1 MGRGKARLP
10 RMDPAAWIHGI
21 RGIPGALKEWYRVAI
36 VGMLKGGDPVMFV
49 KTISLF
55 YLALIV
61 VPFIMVP
68 GYDTRDPKMG
78 MILLFSMAIGLVSFY
93 YGKLKP
99 FRNIWALLFVGY
111 LLLNFYFSPKPIDL
125 INAAVP
131 NLWSWKPILK
141 MMIFLLMWI
150 TVASLDFSLKDK
162 RQLFTCMIWVGAI
175 MSIYVLLQFKSIDQF
190 CQVYRRFGG
199 ENHGAS
205 VGTGGALG
213 NRTIVSPFIAMI
225 IPMALYMRSWWKAAL
240 MAAAVLATRSQMAIG
255 AMVVSLAFLYSTMY
269 KKAFYGLAAAAVIVL
284 LILIIGFN
292 TNATIHN
299 FIDDGTRFAA
309 WSQMI
314 EDWRS
319 PLIQGKDNSYALTG
333 YGIGSFRYVWP
344 NRHPGEIGAN
354 FLQAHN
360 DYIQVLYECGIV
372 GLLLM
377 LAAIVQIFRDQWPF
391 HKLWRDEKKKHRIY
405 LLASFF
411 CISLAALGSFVWQ
424 MAPIILYTI
433 VVVGLMQNR
442 GAPQDDETTT
452 VSTQA

>member
-1 MGRGKARLP
+1 MGKRKGRMPGLSPSAWVERVRGF
-10 RMDPAAWIHGI
+10 
-21 RGIPGALKEWYRVAI
+21 PGALLSWYRVAI
-36 VGMLKGGDPVMFV
+36 VGMLKGGDPVMFI
-49 KTISLF
+49 KTITLF
-55 YLALIV
+55 YLALIA

-78 MILLFSMAIGLVSFY
+78 LLMIFAMAIGLISLY

-99 FRNIWALLFVGY
+99 FRNIWVLFFTGY

-141 MMIFLLMWI
+141 ILIFLLMWVTI
-150 TVASLDFSLKDK
+150 SSLDFTLKDK
-162 RQLFTCMIWVGAI
+162 RKIFNCMIWVGA
-175 MSIYVLLQFKSIDQF
+175 MMAIYVLLQFKEIDQF

-205 VGTGGALG
+205 VGTGGAMG
-213 NRTIVSPFIAMI
+213 NRTIVSPFLAMI
-225 IPMALYMRSWWKAAL
+225 IPLALYMRSWWKAAL

-255 AMVVSLAFLYSTMY
+255 AMIVSLVFLYGTMY
-269 KKAFYGLAAAAVIVL
+269 RKTIYALAALGLVL
-284 LILIIGFN
+284 LLVLIIGFN
-292 TNATIHN
+292 TSATIHN
-299 FIDDGTRFAA
+299 FIGDGSRFSA

-344 NRHPGEIGAN
+344 NRHPAEAGAN

-360 DYIQVLYECGIV
+360 DYLQVLYECGIV
-372 GLLLM
+372 GLLLL
-377 LAAIVQIFRDQWPF
+377 LAAMVQVFRNQWPF
-391 HKLWRDEKKKHRIY
+391 DQWWRDEKNKYRNY
-405 LLASFF
+405 LLASFL
-411 CISLAALGSFVWQ
+411 CISLNAMGTFVWQ
-424 MAPIILYTI
+424 MAPLILYTI
-433 VVVGLMQNR
+433 VVVGILQNR
-442 GAPQDDETTT
+442 GVVEEG
-452 VSTQA
+452 